1 MIRETLLQSCP
12 ITGQSTWLRAGSLW
26 LLMGLAALA
35 GCGRP
40 QVGANNYRL
49 IESLR
54 TAISARRG
62 DWLDENARLIS
73 QRHASGEM
81 NDEQFAAFESILTL
95 ARGGDWA
102 GAETEVIRLAKAQQP
117 SRAEL
122 ESLKSKKSSH
132 HKQ

>member
-1 MIRETLLQSCP
+1 MIRETEFQSGR
-12 ITGQSTWLRAGSLW
+12 ITGQSACLRAGSLW
-26 LLMGLAALA
+26 LLMGLVALV
-35 GCGRP
+35 GCERP

-62 DWLDENARLIS
+62 DWLDENVKLIS

-81 NDEQFAAFESILTL
+81 NDGQFAAFESILAL

-117 SRAEL
+117 SPAEL
-122 ESLKSKKSSH
+122 ELLKSKQSSH
-132 HKQ
+132 HKK

>member
-1 MIRETLLQSCP
+1 MIREAELQSGP
-12 ITGQSTWLRAGSLW
+12 ITGQSAWLRAGSLW
-26 LLMGLAALA
+26 LLMGLVVLA

-54 TAISARRG
+54 TAVSARRG
-62 DWLDENARLIS
+62 DWLDENVKLIF

-81 NDEQFAAFESILTL
+81 NDEPFAAFESIVAL

-102 GAETEVIRLAKAQQP
+102 EAETEVIRLAKAQQP

-122 ESLKSKKSSH
+122 ELLKSNKSSH
-132 HKQ
+132 HKK